1 MPTYLMEGVRLGPDD
16 LGFIDALADAYRNR
30 RRPICLCTEAG
41 AEMYVAHLGSHFVL
55 KRMPLTSDR
64 HAAGCP
70 SSRDLPI
77 SYPRRSEGAIE
88 EPPPGMTSIRLAFAM
103 SQGGTSDGS
112 AMHGVRDGA
121 TTDQGRL
128 SLGGLLSYLWER
140 AALTKWHPGFA
151 GKRNWVV
158 VRKRLLEIAQLTLV
172 GRRPLSE
179 RLYIPER
186 FRPDDRAAIH
196 ARRSELWR
204 QACTGSG
211 SQRRFVLAIGEVK
224 QIEPASSGGH
234 LVLKHVPDPVFILN
248 PAVYASACQCFDREL
263 SLWRASDQI
272 RLMLI
277 ATFIPCEQAAEI
289 RELSLMPLTW
299 DWLPG
304 RPIASESASRHSPRR
319 TQGRARQQE
328 VAVTPV
334 GGAHLGGTY

>member
-1 MPTYLMEGVRLGPDD
+1 MLIGGEWRRAASAEEIEVVNPSTEEVVASVPSGEPADVEFAVATAKGAFPGWAATDVEERATILAKAAELIEANVK
-16 LGFIDALADAYRNR
+16 ALAA
-30 RRPICLCTEAG
+30 
-41 AEMYVAHLGSHFVL
+41 V
-55 KRMPLTSDR
+55 LTSEQ
-64 HAAGCP
+64 GK
-70 SSRDLPI
+70 PI
-77 SYPRRSEGAIE
+77 AE
-88 EPPPGMTSIRLAFAM
+88 
-103 SQGGTSDGS
+103 
-112 AMHGVRDGA
+112 
-121 TTDQGRL
+121 
-128 SLGGLLSYLWER
+128 
-140 AALTKWHPGFA
+140 
-151 GKRNWVV
+151 
-158 VRKRLLEIAQLTLV
+158 
-172 GRRPLSE
+172 
-179 RLYIPER
+179 
-186 FRPDDRAAIH
+186 
-196 ARRSELWR
+196 
-204 QACTGSG
+204 
-211 SQRRFVLAIGEVK
+211 AIGEVK